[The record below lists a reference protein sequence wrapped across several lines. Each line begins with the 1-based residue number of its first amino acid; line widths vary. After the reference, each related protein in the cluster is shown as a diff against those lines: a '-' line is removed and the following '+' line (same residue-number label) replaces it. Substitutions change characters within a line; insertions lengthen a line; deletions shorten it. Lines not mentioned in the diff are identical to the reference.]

1 MYVILIYMYVIPHEA
16 LIWEKIKLYSTILFY
31 IIDILLY
38 YKYYYWTI
46 VYMYNIMYC
55 IKCYICAGFIFALF
69 NHFLSQESSRNI

>member
-38 YKYYYWTI
+38 YKYYY
-46 VYMYNIMYC
+46 
-55 IKCYICAGFIFALF
+55 
-69 NHFLSQESSRNI
+69 